1 MIFLRPRS
9 RRISSFGLVF
19 PAVLA
24 LVVSTFTSAT
34 PVPVPADDSS
44 SITPN
49 LKFYDNVFIFYDE
62 DVSKTLK
69 PPDKELIPEGAHP
82 QLQNIKDLD
91 ILSPEVSPSLHPN
104 APNRQRIR
112 ASLLRMTYNNL
123 IQSIYSTKIQ
133 RVSGERPRP
142 AAFGVLKSPR
152 SEKDDVVQQLSNGN
166 SGHGE
171 KAIRNPDESA
181 DSTRKRP
188 ALVDFLKEHPLLDL
202 VLRGTLVIDR
212 DEKTLTP
219 TAVFYYTVR
228 SSHKLVRTENE
239 PQSLHLVPPQAKE
252 FWNII
257 VEAASHP
264 EVLEAAGS
272 EH

>member
-1 MIFLRPRS
+1 MFKKLEEIRKIITDHGVLTIFS
-9 RRISSFGLVF
+9 
-19 PAVLA
+19 VL
-24 LVVSTFTSAT
+24 
-34 PVPVPADDSS
+34 
-44 SITPN
+44 
-49 LKFYDNVFIFYDE
+49 K
-62 DVSKTLK
+62 
-69 PPDKELIPEGAHP
+69 KEY
-82 QLQNIKDLD
+82 
-91 ILSPEVSPSLHPN
+91 

-133 RVSGERPRP
+133 RVSGERPQP

-152 SEKDDVVQQLSNGN
+152 SEKDDDVVQVYHIPNTHMYISNCLMATPDMVK
-166 SGHGE
+166 

-188 ALVDFLKEHPLLDL
+188 ALVDFLKQHPLLDL

-239 PQSLHLVPPQAKE
+239 PQSLHLVPPQAK
-252 FWNII
+252 NII